1 MNKSGYRDPTAETA
15 IANVDR
21 ERRRLIKPMD
31 LFDTIE
37 LMSSDDYKDR
47 FKAEYYQLQIRY
59 ERLKAMVDHW
69 DTLNFKPTC
78 DRKLYRIQLDA
89 MQAYLQVLKRRAK
102 IEGIRLGEADRQGQ

>member
-15 IANVDR
+15 ISNVDR

-37 LMSSDDYKDR
+37 LMSSGDYNNR
-47 FKAEYYQLQIRY
+47 FKAEYYQLKIRY
-59 ERLKAMVDHW
+59 ERLKAIVEHW
-69 DTLNFKPTC
+69 DSLNFQPTC
-78 DRKLYRIQLDA
+78 DRKLLRSQLDA

-102 IEGIRLGEADRQGQ
+102 IEGIRLGEAE